1 VKGFDVYN
9 ALEACSQHLEQFG
22 GHMYAAGMTKEENYS
37 LFKEAFE
44 KQVQETI
51 HPDLEIDIDAE
62 INFADITPKLTRI
75 LKQFEPFGPLNMTP
89 VFLTKT

>member
-1 VKGFDVYN
+1 MHGSLLSTFRAIWRTHV
-9 ALEACSQHLEQFG
+9 CR
-22 GHMYAAGMTKEENYS
+22 GMTKEENYS

-51 HPDLEIDIDAE
+51 HPDLLLPEIDIDAE

-75 LKQFEPFGPLNMTP
+75 LKQFEPFGR
-89 VFLTKT
+89 

>member
-1 VKGFDVYN
+1 
-9 ALEACSQHLEQFG
+9 
-22 GHMYAAGMTKEENYS
+22 MTLKEENS

-51 HPDLEIDIDAE
+51 HPDLLLPEIDIDAE
-62 INFADITPKLTRI
+62 INFADITKLTRI

-89 VFLTKT
+89 VFLTKNIKDTGYAKN

>member
-1 VKGFDVYN
+1 
-9 ALEACSQHLEQFG
+9 
-22 GHMYAAGMTKEENYS
+22 MPGMTLKEENYS

-51 HPDLEIDIDAE
+51 HPDLLLPEIDIDAE

>member
-1 VKGFDVYN
+1 
-9 ALEACSQHLEQFG
+9 
-22 GHMYAAGMTKEENYS
+22 MPGMTLKEENYS

-51 HPDLEIDIDAE
+51 HPDLLLPEIDIDAE

-75 LKQFEPFGPLNMTP
+75 LKQFEPFGPLNMTC
-89 VFLTKT
+89 VLTKNIKIPVTLKIRRR

>member
-1 VKGFDVYN
+1 
-9 ALEACSQHLEQFG
+9 
-22 GHMYAAGMTKEENYS
+22 MTLKEENYS

-51 HPDLEIDIDAE
+51 HPDLLPEIDIDAE

-75 LKQFEPFGPLNMTP
+75 LKQFEPRPAEYDS
-89 VFLTKT
+89 VF